1 MISILKLKSGNI
13 ASVANMFKYLG
24 NDVEIISTK
33 SELLKA
39 KKIVMP
45 GIGSFGETMNYLKEN
60 NLIEILNELIIKQE
74 VPTLGICLGM
84 QIMFSSSEEGETY
97 DGLSIFPDKLKKFDK
112 SISRVPHVGWN
123 KLDILNFK
131 EMFLNEINYFYFS
144 HSYYL
149 DNSKI
154 ENIIS
159 KSFNGINFVSS
170 VRKKNVIGVQF
181 HPEKSHKYGF
191 HFLESFAKNFY
202 V

>member
-1 MISILKLKSGNI
+1 MISILRLKSGNI

-84 QIMFSSSEEGETY
+84 QIMFSSSEEGET
-97 DGLSIFPDKLKKFDK
+97 I
-112 SISRVPHVGWN
+112 
-123 KLDILNFK
+123 
-131 EMFLNEINYFYFS
+131 
-144 HSYYL
+144 
-149 DNSKI
+149 
-154 ENIIS
+154 
-159 KSFNGINFVSS
+159 
-170 VRKKNVIGVQF
+170 
-181 HPEKSHKYGF
+181 
-191 HFLESFAKNFY
+191 
-202 V
+202 